1 MGSKRT
7 WKGQHVFFHI
17 ACCLILIFVFTGCAL
32 FSSFYPNK
40 AGQREKYLANAAKL
54 MEKGDYKASIDE
66 TEKALSLFPKSLP
79 KSLENKALFQL
90 GLLYIHPENQQRN
103 YKKALEYF
111 IAIEDDKKFVKRRLK
126 TEALFYSNLLKEI
139 IYRNKEIK
147 KLESG
152 LNAERIA
159 RKKDTD
165 ELRTRLIKFKDRI
178 DGLQNQIKNFKEI
191 DLGIEE
197 KKRESLDK

>member
-17 ACCLILIFVFTGCAL
+17 ACCLILIFVFTGCVP
-32 FSSFYPNK
+32 FSSFYPK
-40 AGQREKYLANAAKL
+40 KEGQREKYLANAAKL
-54 MEKGDYKASIDE
+54 MEKGDYKASLGE
-66 TEKALSLFPKSLP
+66 TEKVLSKSLP
-79 KSLENKALFQL
+79 QSLENKALFQM
-90 GLLYIHPENQQRN
+90 GLLYIHPENPQRN
-103 YKKALEYF
+103 YKKSLEYF

-147 KLESG
+147 NLEFK

-165 ELRTRLIKFKDRI
+165 ELQTRLIKFKDRI
-178 DGLQNQIKNFKEI
+178 EGLQNQIKNLKEI

-197 KKRESLDK
+197 KKREPLDK

>member
-7 WKGQHVFFHI
+7 WKGQHVFFYI
-17 ACCLILIFVFTGCAL
+17 ACCLILIFIFNGCAN

-40 AGQREKYLANAAKL
+40 AGQRDKYIANAAKL
-54 MEKGDYKASIDE
+54 MEKGDYRASLDE
-66 TEKALSLFPKSLP
+66 AEKALSLFPKSL
-79 KSLENKALFQL
+79 EDKALFQL
-90 GLLYIHPENQQRN
+90 GLLYIHPENPQRN

-139 IYRNKEIK
+139 IYRNREIK
-147 KLESG
+147 KLESE
-152 LNAERIA
+152 LDAERIA

-165 ELRTRLIKFKDRI
+165 ELQTRLIKFKDRI
-178 DGLQNQIKNFKEI
+178 DGLQNQIKNLKEI